1 MAVLRKFQYKQCIY
15 ILTFL
20 RFEKSSK
27 NTEKL
32 KKKNKKKQTNSP
44 LLDAL
49 EYKCFRLQTSQKS

>member
-1 MAVLRKFQYKQCIY
+1 MAVLRKFQYKQCMY

-20 RFEKSSK
+20 RFGKSSK
-27 NTEKL
+27 NTQKL
-32 KKKNKKKQTNSP
+32 KKKKKKKNSP

>member
-1 MAVLRKFQYKQCIY
+1 MAVLRKFQYKQCMY

-20 RFEKSSK
+20 RFGKSSK
-27 NTEKL
+27 NTQKL
-32 KKKNKKKQTNSP
+32 KKKQKQKNSP